1 MTAAAV
7 CPGFSCISRAE
18 RATTSDLI
26 RWSHFLPRECPRKL
40 TNFDAMWVSRKLSIL
55 AATMKRQITGLL
67 APQLTRILAA
77 FVAISP
83 ARSPYLILL
92 FTLFGVC
99 SWSQSLVI
107 KRVTVIDATGR
118 SSEPNMTVIVD
129 GDLIVALGPSSKTHI
144 PGKAVV
150 VDGTG
155 KFLIPGLWDMHV
167 HGASDAR
174 APWSHLLFLANGV
187 VGVRDMSGPPDAHA
201 WRATHPSNQDPSPTI
216 YLGSPIIDGPN
227 PVWPESIVVTD
238 EAQGRKVV
246 EQQRERG
253 ADFIK
258 VYGRLSRDAYFAIAD
273 EANKCGIPFEGH
285 VPESV
290 TAAEAS
296 EAGQRSIEH
305 LTRVADGSSREEKS
319 IDPEM
324 QQQEALFRAPGA
336 TMVAKIDSGKSI
348 IRLNMRV
355 VETFDEVT
363 AQSLFALFVKNRTWQ
378 CPTLTLLRAQIDDP
392 LLADDPRLKYLSRGV
407 RAKWDAGYYKDVPP
421 EPRAAIVRLNQL
433 EFDKSKMLVGLMYR
447 AGVPILAGTDSMNPQ
462 CFPGFGLHD
471 ELALL
476 VDAGLS
482 PLAALQAATRNAA
495 DFMGQLDHRGTIEV
509 GKTADLVLLDKDP
522 LTDIHN
528 TRSIQAVVLS
538 GKLYPRAALDAML
551 AKAQTLASSQDA
563 GAPGK

>member
-1 MTAAAV
+1 MHG
-7 CPGFSCISRAE
+7 CPLRLS
-18 RATTSDLI
+18 
-26 RWSHFLPRECPRKL
+26 LP
-40 TNFDAMWVSRKLSIL
+40 
-55 AATMKRQITGLL
+55 LL
-67 APQLTRILAA
+67 
-77 FVAISP
+77 
-83 ARSPYLILL
+83 LL
-92 FTLFGVC
+92 FTLFGAC
-99 SWSQSLVI
+99 CWPQSLVI
-107 KRVTVIDATGR
+107 KHVKVIDATGR
-118 SSEPNMTVIVD
+118 GPEPNMTVIVD
-129 GDLIVALGPSSKTHI
+129 GDRIVAVSPSRRTHI
-144 PGKAVV
+144 PRKAVV

-201 WRATHPSNQDPSPTI
+201 WRATNSSSEDPSPTI

-238 EAQGRKVV
+238 EAQGREVV

-258 VYGRLSRDAYFAIAD
+258 VYSRLSRDAYFAIAD
-273 EANKCGIPFEGH
+273 EAKKCGIPFEGH

-296 EAGQRSIEH
+296 DAGQKSIEH
-305 LTRVADGSSREEKS
+305 LTRVADACSKEEKS
-319 IDPEM
+319 IDSEM
-324 QQQEALFRAPGA
+324 QRQESLFRTSGA
-336 TMVAKIDSGKSI
+336 TMAQKIDSGKGI

-355 VETFDEVT
+355 VESFDEDT
-363 AQSLFALFVKNRTWQ
+363 AKALFALFVKNRTWQ

-392 LLADDPRLKYLSRGV
+392 LIANDPRLKYLSREV
-407 RAKWDAGYYKDVPP
+407 RAKWDAGYYKNVPP
-421 EPRAAIVRLNQL
+421 EPRAALVKLSKLQ
-433 EFDKSKMLVGLMYR
+433 FDESERLVGLMYR
-447 AGVPILAGTDSMNPQ
+447 AGVPILAGTDAMNPQ
-462 CFPGFGLHD
+462 CFPGFGIHD

-495 DFMGQLDHRGTIEV
+495 EFMGQLDRRGTIEV

-522 LTDIHN
+522 LADIHN

-538 GKLYPRAALDAML
+538 GKLYSRRALDEML
-551 AKAQTLASSQDA
+551 AKAQTLGSGQN
-563 GAPGK
+563 GRHY